1 MLKLKWYNNNT
12 DLYNKQL
19 EIDAASRIRGASVYS
34 GKYQLHEIPTSLR
47 LVKYVVSYGKLR
59 YYVGINT
66 QLLPNVKE
74 DTVAFEIE
82 NPPEDF
88 YTVDFPRDFPV
99 TDAIEAEALGLTLN
113 EGDFDFTNEIPLDTY
128 ITRFCTI
135 KHKYRI
141 TEEVQIGTSTYKIAR
156 INITALQAAMY
167 DLTGLVYPRDILIP
181 YTYRNIGN
189 PIWVRDVMPVMPTVV
204 KPIIIDENVVRD
216 ID

>member
-1 MLKLKWYNNNT
+1 MIKLKWYNNNT
-12 DLYNKQL
+12 DLFNKQL
-19 EIDAASRIRGASVYS
+19 EIEAASRIKGASVYS

-47 LVKYVVSYGKLR
+47 LVKYSVSAGKLR
-59 YYVGINT
+59 YYVGVNKEILPSVYENNT
-66 QLLPNVKE
+66 S
-74 DTVAFEIE
+74 FEVE

-88 YTVDFPRDFPV
+88 YTVDFPTNFPI
-99 TDAIEAEALGLTLN
+99 TDEKEAEALGLELN
-113 EGDFDFTNEIPLDTY
+113 EGSLVFTDKEPSEDHI
-128 ITRFCTI
+128 IRFCII

-141 TEEVQIGTSTYKIAR
+141 MEEVQIGPSVYTINR

-189 PIWVRDVMPVMPTVV
+189 PIWVRDVILEVPTLPDLFV
-204 KPIIIDENVVRD
+204 IEENRD